1 MPINRMAGAP
11 MSDSASLGVTPVL
24 STTLRPVVGIP
35 AAVLDRPSAPGA
47 AYYQFNG
54 NYPAALAASGALPVI
69 IPLGLPE
76 DALAD
81 LFARLD
87 GLCLAGGVDVDPAHF
102 GEARHPAL
110 GHVDAPRDATEL
122 TLARWALAADLPI
135 FGICRGIQLL
145 NVAAGGSL
153 YQDLP
158 AQMPAAQRHNFDLAD
173 SPWERP
179 VHAVRVAEDSRL
191 AALVGADEIMTN
203 SFHHQAIK
211 EVAAGFTASAWAA
224 DGVVEGIEAPG
235 HRFVIG
241 VQWHPEGMFASD
253 PLARELFA
261 AFVKACRDG
270 NRLADELRR

>member
-1 MPINRMAGAP
+1 MLATYR
-11 MSDSASLGVTPVL
+11 
-24 STTLRPVVGIP
+24 RPLIGIP
-35 AAVLDRPSAPGA
+35 AAVLERPSAPGA
-47 AYYQFNG
+47 AYFQFNG

-76 DALAD
+76 EALAD

-110 GHVDAPRDATEL
+110 GKVDAPRDVTEL
-122 TLARWALAADLPI
+122 TLARWALTADLPI

-153 YQDLP
+153 YQDLA
-158 AQMPAAQRHNFDLAD
+158 AQMPAARQHDYSPAD
-173 SPWERP
+173 SPWEQP
-179 VHAVRVAEDSRL
+179 VHAVRCAEGSRL
-191 AALVGADEIMTN
+191 AALLGTGEVMTN
-203 SFHHQAIK
+203 SFHHQAVK
-211 EVAAGFTASAWAA
+211 EVAGAFVPVAWAS

-235 HRFVIG
+235 HRFALG
-241 VQWHPEGMFASD
+241 VQWHPEGMFLTD

-261 AFVKACRDG
+261 AFVEASRDEDKPADRQWRQREMTT
-270 NRLADELRR
+270 NRG

>member
-1 MPINRMAGAP
+1 MISTNR
-11 MSDSASLGVTPVL
+11 
-24 STTLRPVVGIP
+24 RPVIGIP
-35 AAVLDRPSAPGA
+35 AAVLERPSAPGA

-54 NYPAALAASGALPVI
+54 NYPAALAASGALPVV

-87 GLCLAGGVDVDPAHF
+87 GLCLAGGVDVDPAHY

-158 AQMPAAQRHNFDLAD
+158 AQMPAAQRHDFDLAD

-179 VHAVRVAEDSRL
+179 VHTVRVAAGQPPGR
-191 AALVGADEIMTN
+191 
-203 SFHHQAIK
+203 
-211 EVAAGFTASAWAA
+211 AAGHGRGHDQQLPPPGGQGGRRRLRTVRLDGRRCGGGDRGAGPSLRPRRAVASRRH
-224 DGVVEGIEAPG
+224 VR
-235 HRFVIG
+235 HRSAGAGAVCG
-241 VQWHPEGMFASD
+241 
-253 PLARELFA
+253 
-261 AFVKACRDG
+261 
-270 NRLADELRR
+270 LRREPAENRNKLANGQPLQQSNPDKAEGTRNTAG